1 VGTPNKIAGLLTE
14 DKGSDSGLVPN
25 QLPRISEI
33 ARQRRSFH
41 QVNGPWFATDGMRRL
56 VENDR
61 VLSLARRLCFT
72 ITFMAAS
79 KVAIKRN
86 LEIYERQARICKAFA
101 HPGRLQIL
109 DVLGQGERGVSELQE
124 ALGISKTRMSQHV
137 SILKSAGV
145 LATRRE
151 GKQIYCSLA
160 MPEVK
165 QACQLIRK
173 VLQAQTAASHRLG
186 A

>member
-1 VGTPNKIAGLLTE
+1 M
-14 DKGSDSGLVPN
+14 
-25 QLPRISEI
+25 
-33 ARQRRSFH
+33 
-41 QVNGPWFATDGMRRL
+41 ATSR
-56 VENDR
+56 
-61 VLSLARRLCFT
+61 
-72 ITFMAAS
+72 
-79 KVAIKRN
+79 VAIKKDP
-86 LEIYERQARICKAFA
+86 EIYERQARICKAFA

-109 DVLGQGERGVSELQE
+109 DLLGQGERGVSELQE
-124 ALGISKTRMSQHV
+124 ALGISKTSISQHLSV
-137 SILKSAGV
+137 LKSAGV

-173 VLQAQTAASHRLG
+173 VLQAQITATHRLV